1 MSDITGKNVI
11 TVLVSK
17 PPEGETLTKKTF
29 YDPYTRNITLQ
40 YQGTVQAIYPSY
52 DPLEVP
58 QFIVKP
64 QRSTQEQNVHYSFRV
79 TSQLNLSVD
88 FYLQDQYFADDVV
101 NTYFCYNCQAPNLY
115 FGHNRVVHFNTKADV
130 KKNEVYECINP
141 MCKQS
146 QTYLGMVKILE
157 ANHDIIS
164 LNVNN

>member
-17 PPEGETLTKKTF
+17 PPESETLTKKTF

-40 YQGTVQAIYPSY
+40 YQGTVQAIYPGY

-79 TSQLNLSVD
+79 T
-88 FYLQDQYFADDVV
+88 
-101 NTYFCYNCQAPNLY
+101 
-115 FGHNRVVHFNTKADV
+115 
-130 KKNEVYECINP
+130 
-141 MCKQS
+141 
-146 QTYLGMVKILE
+146 
-157 ANHDIIS
+157 
-164 LNVNN
+164 